1 MNEKILII
9 DDDIQILTML
19 DTILS
24 AEEYEVTRAES
35 GQEAVKLFKSE
46 PFDLV
51 ITDMSMPGM
60 GGLEVLEKIKHF
72 DGNIEV
78 IILTGNATFENAVQA
93 MKEDGAYN
101 YLTKPLDN
109 IEDLLISVKRAI
121 EKRKLRLENKALIDE
136 LRNEVEERKKVEQQL
151 LQSKSNL
158 QSVFDGISEPLI
170 MVDRRMTIKI
180 LNKAAKDYTGIS
192 RYQDILGQSCYRML
206 AGKSSPCQDC
216 QLNLAILS
224 KNPITFERNGLKDP
238 SRFEAVVIYP
248 MQNEVQGEG
257 NAIIRIGD
265 ITEQR
270 KIEEQLIRADRLSSL
285 GQLSGGIAHEIRNPL
300 ASINLFTDILCDEDK
315 YDRADHEMELFD
327 EIKENIIRIEQ
338 IIKRVLDF
346 AKPPVATSDEI
357 DLNDLTRENVKFWSS
372 KLRKSNIHLNLN
384 LNISLPSVRGDV
396 IGLQQVINNVVLN
409 AIEAMAEGGNMG
421 IRTALG
427 LSSVAA
433 NSPAVFLSVSDS
445 GPGIET
451 AHQEDIF
458 NPFFTTKATGTG
470 LGLSISHQ
478 IIKRQGGAISFK
490 TNPQKGT
497 TFTIELPAAG
507 FKNKIPATSLLESGG
522 GKNLGA
528 LPQLE

>member
-93 MKEDGAYN
+93 MKEDGAFN

-192 RYQDILGQSCYRML
+192 RYQDILGQSCY
-206 AGKSSPCQDC
+206 
-216 QLNLAILS
+216 
-224 KNPITFERNGLKDP
+224 
-238 SRFEAVVIYP
+238 
-248 MQNEVQGEG
+248 
-257 NAIIRIGD
+257 
-265 ITEQR
+265 
-270 KIEEQLIRADRLSSL
+270 
-285 GQLSGGIAHEIRNPL
+285 
-300 ASINLFTDILCDEDK
+300 
-315 YDRADHEMELFD
+315 
-327 EIKENIIRIEQ
+327 
-338 IIKRVLDF
+338 
-346 AKPPVATSDEI
+346 
-357 DLNDLTRENVKFWSS
+357 
-372 KLRKSNIHLNLN
+372 
-384 LNISLPSVRGDV
+384 
-396 IGLQQVINNVVLN
+396 
-409 AIEAMAEGGNMG
+409 
-421 IRTALG
+421 
-427 LSSVAA
+427 
-433 NSPAVFLSVSDS
+433 
-445 GPGIET
+445 
-451 AHQEDIF
+451 
-458 NPFFTTKATGTG
+458 
-470 LGLSISHQ
+470 
-478 IIKRQGGAISFK
+478 
-490 TNPQKGT
+490 
-497 TFTIELPAAG
+497 
-507 FKNKIPATSLLESGG
+507 
-522 GKNLGA
+522 
-528 LPQLE
+528 

>member
-1 MNEKILII
+1 MPTMNEKILII
-9 DDDIQILTML
+9 DDDIEILKML

-24 AEEYEVTRAES
+24 AEEYDITRAEH
-35 GQEAVKLFKSE
+35 GHEAVQLFKSGS
-46 PFDLV
+46 FDLV

-60 GGLEVLEKIKHF
+60 GGLEVLKKVKHL
-72 DGNIEV
+72 DADIEV
-78 IILTGNATFENAVQA
+78 IILTGNATFENAVQT

-101 YLTKPLDN
+101 FLTKPLDN
-109 IEDLLISVKRAI
+109 IEDLLISVQRAI
-121 EKRKLRLENKALIDE
+121 EKRKLRLENRTLIDE
-136 LRNEVEERKKVEQQL
+136 LQNEVEERKKVELLL
-151 LQSKSNL
+151 LQSKSRL
-158 QSVFDGISEPLI
+158 QSVFDGISEPLF
-170 MVDRRMTIKI
+170 MVDHRMTIKI
-180 LNKAAKDYTGIS
+180 LNKAAKEYTGFS
-192 RYQDILGQSCYRML
+192 RYQEILGQSCYKIF
-206 AGKSSPCQDC
+206 AGLSSPCPDC
-216 QLNLAILS
+216 RFQLALS
-224 KNPITFERNGLKDP
+224 SRNPVTFERNGLKDP

-248 MQNEVQGEG
+248 MQPEVAGEG

-270 KIEEQLIRADRLSSL
+270 KIEEQLVRADRLSSL

-315 YDRADHEMELFD
+315 YDRPDQEMELFD

-346 AKPPVATSDEI
+346 AKPPVTTSDEI

-372 KLRKSNIHLNLN
+372 KLEKSKINLNLN
-384 LNISLPSVRGDV
+384 LNKELPPVQGDV

-409 AIEAMAEGGNMG
+409 AIEAMAEGGNID

-427 LSSVAA
+427 ISSVTA
-433 NSPAVFLSVSDS
+433 NNRAIILSVSDT
-445 GPGIET
+445 GPGIKT

-478 IIKRQGGAISFK
+478 IIKRQGGEISFK
-490 TNPQKGT
+490 THPQMGT
-497 TFTIELPAAG
+497 TFTIELPVAD
-507 FKNKIPATSLLESGG
+507 FNNKILQTPFLESSGG
-522 GKNLGA
+522 
-528 LPQLE
+528 EM